1 MSAPRLPALFLAI
14 QKPTSMMIP
23 IRPISAKKQ
32 PLKKF
37 VMSLRNE
44 NFNNLTSI
52 AGARGISI
60 QELLRAVIIPEWTK
74 TTVKKTVASPTVPLR
89 TF

>member
-14 QKPTSMMIP
+14 QNPVSNISP
-23 IRPISAKKQ
+23 IGRFPEKKQ

-37 VMSLRNE
+37 VMSLRDE

-52 AGARGISI
+52 AGARGISV
-60 QELLRAVIIPEWTK
+60 QELLRAVIIPEWSKTMAKK
-74 TTVKKTVASPTVPLR
+74 TTASPTVPVR

>member
-14 QKPTSMMIP
+14 QKPVSNISP
-23 IRPISAKKQ
+23 IGRFPEKKQ

-44 NFNNLTSI
+44 NFNSLTSI
-52 AGARGISI
+52 AGARGISV
-60 QELLRAVIIPEWTK
+60 QELLRAVIIPEWSKTMAKK
-74 TTVKKTVASPTVPLR
+74 TTALPTVPVR

>member
-14 QKPTSMMIP
+14 QNPVSNISP
-23 IRPISAKKQ
+23 IGRFPEKKQ

-44 NFNNLTSI
+44 NFDNLTSI
-52 AGARGISI
+52 AGARGISV

-74 TTVKKTVASPTVPLR
+74 TTAKKTAALPTTVLR